1 MTTYLYEQDL
11 VTQKYRILVA
21 MRHDSL
27 VRKIALELNIPV
39 QELRRYLIEHLDM
52 IQLENLPARAEM
64 ADDHADQ
71 NNAVARALGREKYSV
86 YLRIL
91 SGAAMDAIFREV
103 DARVQAGTPVYDA
116 IIYGRTQIREALK
129 T

>member
-27 VRKIALELNIPV
+27 VRQISLELNIPV

-64 ADDHADQ
+64 ADDHADRSD
-71 NNAVARALGREKYSV
+71 AVARALGREKYTV
-86 YLRIL
+86 YLPIL
-91 SGAAMDAIFREV
+91 SSAAMDAIFREV
-103 DARVQAGTPVYDA
+103 DARVHTGTPIDDA
-116 IIYGRTQIREALK
+116 IAYGRTQIQEALK
-129 T
+129 I

>member
-21 MRHDSL
+21 MRHDRL

-71 NNAVARALGREKYSV
+71 GDAIARALGREKYSL

-91 SGAAMDAIFREV
+91 SGATMDAIFREV
-103 DARVQAGTPVYDA
+103 DARVHTGTPVDDA
-116 IIYGRTQIREALK
+116 IAYGRTQIREALK
-129 T
+129 I

>member
-1 MTTYLYEQDL
+1 MTTYLFEQDL

-21 MRHDSL
+21 MRHDRL
-27 VRKIALELNIPV
+27 VRQIALELDIPV

-64 ADDHADQ
+64 ADAHADQ
-71 NNAVARALGREKYSV
+71 GNTVARALGREKYSL

-91 SGAAMDAIFREV
+91 SGAAMDAIFRDV
-103 DARVQAGTPVYDA
+103 NARVQEGTPVDDA
-116 IIYGRTQIREALK
+116 IAYGRTQIREALK
-129 T
+129 P

>member
-64 ADDHADQ
+64 ADDHADLGD
-71 NNAVARALGREKYSV
+71 AVARALGREKYSV
-86 YLRIL
+86 YLRIV

-103 DARVQAGTPVYDA
+103 DARVHTGTPLDDA
-116 IIYGRTQIREALK
+116 IAYGRTQIREALK
-129 T
+129 L

>member
-11 VTQKYRILVA
+11 VPQKYRILVA
-21 MRHDSL
+21 MRHDIL

-64 ADDHADQ
+64 AADHADQ
-71 NNAVARALGREKYSV
+71 GDAVAQALGREKYTV
-86 YLRIL
+86 YLQIL

-103 DARVQAGTPVYDA
+103 DARLQTGTPLDDA
-116 IIYGRTQIREALK
+116 IAYGRIQIREALNI
-129 T
+129 

>member
-27 VRKIALELNIPV
+27 VRNIALELDIPV

-64 ADDHADQ
+64 ADDHADHGD
-71 NNAVARALGREKYSV
+71 ALARALGREKYSV
-86 YLRIL
+86 YLRIV
-91 SGAAMDAIFREV
+91 SGATMDAIFREV
-103 DARVQAGTPVYDA
+103 DARVHTGTPVDDA
-116 IIYGRTQIREALK
+116 VAYGRTQIREALK
-129 T
+129 I

>member
-1 MTTYLYEQDL
+1 MTTYLFEQDL

-21 MRHDSL
+21 MRHDRL
-27 VRKIALELNIPV
+27 VRQIARELDIPV

-64 ADDHADQ
+64 ADVHADPGDT
-71 NNAVARALGREKYSV
+71 VARALGREKYSL

-91 SGAAMDAIFREV
+91 SGGAMDAIFRDV
-103 DARVQAGTPVYDA
+103 NARVREGTPLDDA
-116 IIYGRTQIREALK
+116 IAYGRTQIREALRP
-129 T
+129 

>member
-27 VRKIALELNIPV
+27 VRKIALDLNIPV

-64 ADDHADQ
+64 AEDHADQ
-71 NNAVARALGREKYSV
+71 GDAVARALGREKYSL

-91 SGAAMDAIFREV
+91 SGATMDAIFREV
-103 DARVQAGTPVYDA
+103 DARVHTGTPVDDA
-116 IIYGRTQIREALK
+116 IAYGRTQIREALK
-129 T
+129 I

>member
-21 MRHDSL
+21 MRHDRL
-27 VRKIALELNIPV
+27 VRQIARELDIPV

-64 ADDHADQ
+64 AEVHADLGD
-71 NNAVARALGREKYSV
+71 AVARALGREKYSV
-86 YLRIL
+86 YLQIL

-103 DARVQAGTPVYDA
+103 NARVHTGLPVNEA
-116 IIYGRTQIREALK
+116 IASGRTRIREALRL
-129 T
+129 

>member
-27 VRKIALELNIPV
+27 VRKIALELDIPL

-64 ADDHADQ
+64 AEDHADQ
-71 NNAVARALGREKYSV
+71 GDAVARALGREKYSV
-86 YLRIL
+86 YLRIV
-91 SGAAMDAIFREV
+91 SGAVMDAIFREV
-103 DARVQAGTPVYDA
+103 DARVHKGTPVDDA
-116 IIYGRTQIREALK
+116 IAYGRIQIREALK
-129 T
+129 I